1 MFRVH
6 APIGAF
12 VIHALF
18 ELDMFIIELCNSHSV
33 NSNQF
38 QCINIEKKN
47 ATVDLCR
54 FLYFFLESF
63 TVGVIKIHRRTE
75 RGGRRSFAPPPYGN
89 LTEKATYFFSTVAP
103 PLLKLSL
110 YAPEYNHNNNMNCLE
125 K

>member
-12 VIHALF
+12 AIHALF

-54 FLYFFLESF
+54 FLYFCETPDRAFS
-63 TVGVIKIHRRTE
+63 
-75 RGGRRSFAPPPYGN
+75 N
-89 LTEKATYFFSTVAP
+89 LRQEPNLGQSRNNEAAGI
-103 PLLKLSL
+103 
-110 YAPEYNHNNNMNCLE
+110 NH
-125 K
+125 